1 MFKMDFVE
9 LLKSKNAKIGIGV
22 FLLIGFSFLILRKSP
37 KPVEISLVTKGTYQQ
52 ILSVQGKSKIQE
64 LYTAYSPVNGVMRRV
79 ELHAG
84 DQVKKGMTLLT
95 VDWDIVKTVK
105 ASTNGQILKVYRESA
120 GPVAMG
126 ERILDYGD
134 LSKLEIVAYILT
146 EDMPDLTLGDLVNI
160 SGFGEQILKGKIAI
174 IEPAAITKISSL
186 GVEEQRVPISIA
198 FDPPK
203 GMGDGYELECKII
216 LFEKPNSILIPSS
229 ALFRQDEKWAVYTVE
244 KKKAKL
250 RFVNVEHQ
258 SEGMSLIKDGLNEGE
273 SIILYPGDGIT
284 NGTKVIAE

>member
-1 MFKMDFVE
+1 MDFVE
-9 LLKSKNAKIGIGV
+9 ILKSKNAKIGIGV
-22 FLLIGFSFLILRKSP
+22 LLFLGFSFLLLRKNP
-37 KPVEISLVTKGTYQQ
+37 KPVEISEVTKGTYQQ
-52 ILSVQGKSKIQE
+52 ILSVQGKSKIKE
-64 LYTAYSPVNGVMRRV
+64 LYTVYSPVNGVMRRV

-105 ASTNGQILKVYRESA
+105 ASANGQILKVYRESA
-120 GPVAMG
+120 GPIAM
-126 ERILDYGD
+126 EEKILDYGD
-134 LSKLEIVAYILT
+134 LSKLEIIAYVLT
-146 EDMPDLTLGDLVNI
+146 EDMPELTLGDPVKL
-160 SGFGEQILKGKIAI
+160 SGFGDQILKGKIAN

-198 FDPPK
+198 FDPPN

-229 ALFRQDEKWAVYTVE
+229 ALFRQDDKWAVYTVE
-244 KKKAKL
+244 KKKATL
-250 RFVNVEHQ
+250 RFVTVEHQ
-258 SEGMSLIKDGLNEGE
+258 SEGISLIKEGLKEGE
-273 SIILYPGDGIT
+273 SIILYPGDGIA

>member
-1 MFKMDFVE
+1 MQMDFVE
-9 LLKSKNAKIGIGV
+9 ILKSKNAKIGIGV
-22 FLLIGFSFLILRKSP
+22 LLFIVFSFLLLRKNP
-37 KPVEISLVTKGTYQQ
+37 KPVEISQVTKGTYQQ
-52 ILSVQGKSKIQE
+52 ILSVQGKSKIKE
-64 LYTAYSPVNGVMRRV
+64 LYTVYSPVNGVMRRV

-105 ASTNGQILKVYRESA
+105 ASANGQILKVYRESA
-120 GPVAMG
+120 GPIAME

-134 LSKLEIVAYILT
+134 LSKLEIIAYVLT
-146 EDMPDLTLGDLVNI
+146 EDMPELTLGDPVNL
-160 SGFGEQILKGKIAI
+160 SGFGDQILKGKIAN

-198 FDPPK
+198 FDPPN

-229 ALFRQDEKWAVYTVE
+229 ALFRQDDKWAVYTVE
-244 KKKAKL
+244 KKKATL
-250 RFVNVEHQ
+250 RFVTVEHQ
-258 SEGMSLIKDGLNEGE
+258 SEGISLIKDGLKEGE
-273 SIILYPGDGIT
+273 SIILYPGDGIS
-284 NGTKVIAE
+284 NGTKVVAE

>member
-1 MFKMDFVE
+1 MDFVE

-37 KPVEISLVTKGTYQQ
+37 KPVEIFLVTKGTYQQ

-186 GVEEQRVPISIA
+186 GVEEQRVPISIS
-198 FDPPK
+198 FDPPT

-258 SEGMSLIKDGLNEGE
+258 SEGISLIKDGLNEGE

>member
-1 MFKMDFVE
+1 MFKMDFIE
-9 LLKSKNAKIGIGV
+9 ILKSKNAKIGIGI
-22 FLLIGFSFLILRKSP
+22 LLVIGFSFFLLRKNP

-52 ILSVQGKSKIQE
+52 ILSVQGKSKVKE
-64 LYTAYSPVNGVMRRV
+64 LYTVYSPVNGVMRRV

-105 ASTNGQILKVYRESA
+105 ANTNGQILKVYRESA

-126 ERILDYGD
+126 ERIIDYGD
-134 LSKLEIVAYILT
+134 LSKLEIIAYVLT
-146 EDMPDLTLGDLVNI
+146 EDMPDLTLEDPVNL
-160 SGFGEQILKGKIAI
+160 SGFGEQILKGKIAN
-174 IEPAAITKISSL
+174 IEPAAITKVSSL

-198 FDPPK
+198 FDPPS

-229 ALFRQDEKWAVYTVE
+229 ALFRQDDKWAVYTVE
-244 KKKAKL
+244 KKKATL
-250 RFVNVEHQ
+250 RFVTVEHQ
-258 SEGMSLIKDGLNEGE
+258 SEGMSLIQDGLQEGE
-273 SIILYPGDGIT
+273 SIILYPGDGIS
-284 NGTKVIAE
+284 NGTKVVAE

>member
-1 MFKMDFVE
+1 MLQVDFLE
-9 LLKSKNAKIGIGV
+9 RFKSKNVKIGIGV
-22 FLLIGFSFLILRKSP
+22 ILLLGFSYLVLRKNP
-37 KPVEISLVTKGTYQQ
+37 KPVEISNVTKGTYQQ
-52 ILSVQGKSKIQE
+52 ILSVQGKSKIKE
-64 LYTAYSPVNGVMRRV
+64 LYTVYSPVNGVLRRV

-84 DQVKKGMTLLT
+84 DPVKVGTTLIT

-105 ASTNGQILKVYRESA
+105 ANTNGQILKVYRESA
-120 GPVAMG
+120 GPVGMG

-134 LSKLEIVAYILT
+134 LSKLEIIAYILT
-146 EDMPDLTLGDLVNI
+146 EDMPELTLGDLVNI

-174 IEPAAITKISSL
+174 IEPAAITKVSSL

-198 FDPPK
+198 FDPPI

-244 KKKAKL
+244 KKKQNYDL
-250 RFVNVEHQ
+250 
-258 SEGMSLIKDGLNEGE
+258 
-273 SIILYPGDGIT
+273 
-284 NGTKVIAE
+284 

>member
-1 MFKMDFVE
+1 MLQLNFLERF
-9 LLKSKNAKIGIGV
+9 KSKNVKIGIGV
-22 FLLIGFSFLILRKSP
+22 ILLLGFSYLVLRKNP
-37 KPVEISLVTKGTYQQ
+37 KPVEISNVTKGTYQQ
-52 ILSVQGKSKIQE
+52 ILSVQGKSKIKE
-64 LYTAYSPVNGVMRRV
+64 LYTVYSPVNGVLRRV

-84 DQVKKGMTLLT
+84 DPVKVGATLIT

-105 ASTNGQILKVYRESA
+105 ANTNGQILKVYRESA
-120 GPVAMG
+120 GPVGMG

-134 LSKLEIVAYILT
+134 LSKLEIIAYILT
-146 EDMPDLTLGDLVNI
+146 EDMPELTLGDLVNI

-174 IEPAAITKISSL
+174 IEPAAITKVSSL

-198 FDPPK
+198 FDPPT

-258 SEGMSLIKDGLNEGE
+258 SEGMSLIKDGLDEGE

>member
-1 MFKMDFVE
+1 MQMDFVE
-9 LLKSKNAKIGIGV
+9 ILKSKNAKIGIGV
-22 FLLIGFSFLILRKSP
+22 LLFLGFSFLLLRKNP
-37 KPVEISLVTKGTYQQ
+37 KPVEISEVTKGTYQQ
-52 ILSVQGKSKIQE
+52 ILSVQGKSKIKE
-64 LYTAYSPVNGVMRRV
+64 LYTVYSPVNGVMRRV

-95 VDWDIVKTVK
+95 IDWDIVKTVK
-105 ASTNGQILKVYRESA
+105 ASANGHILKVYRESA
-120 GPVAMG
+120 GPIAME

-134 LSKLEIVAYILT
+134 LSKLEIIAYVLT
-146 EDMPDLTLGDLVNI
+146 EDMPELTLGDPVNL
-160 SGFGEQILKGKIAI
+160 SGFGDQILKGKIAN

-198 FDPPK
+198 FDPPN

-229 ALFRQDEKWAVYTVE
+229 ALFRQDDKWAVYTVE
-244 KKKAKL
+244 KKKATL
-250 RFVNVEHQ
+250 RFVTVEHQ
-258 SEGMSLIKDGLNEGE
+258 SEGISLIKEGLKEGE

-284 NGTKVIAE
+284 NGTKVVAE

>member
-1 MFKMDFVE
+1 MDFVE
-9 LLKSKNAKIGIGV
+9 ILKSKNAKIGIGV
-22 FLLIGFSFLILRKSP
+22 LLLIIFSFFILRKKP
-37 KPVEISLVTKGTYQQ
+37 KPVEISPVTKGTYQQ
-52 ILSVQGKSKIQE
+52 ILSVQGKSKVKE
-64 LYTAYSPVNGVMRRV
+64 LYTVYSPVNGVMRRV

-84 DQVKKGMTLLT
+84 DQVKKGMNLLT

-105 ASTNGQILKVYRESA
+105 ANTNGQILKVYRESA

-126 ERILDYGD
+126 ERIMDYGD
-134 LSKLEIVAYILT
+134 LSKLEIIAYVLT
-146 EDMPDLTLGDLVNI
+146 EDMPELTLGDTVNL
-160 SGFGEQILKGKIAI
+160 SGFGDQMLIGKIAN

-198 FDPPK
+198 FDPPN

-229 ALFRQDEKWAVYTVE
+229 ALFRQDDKWAVYTVE
-244 KKKAKL
+244 KKKATL
-250 RFVNVEHQ
+250 RFVTVEHQ
-258 SEGMSLIKDGLNEGE
+258 SEGISLIKEGLKEGE

>member
-1 MFKMDFVE
+1 MDFVE
-9 LLKSKNAKIGIGV
+9 ILKSKQIKIGIGV
-22 FLLIGFSFLILRKSP
+22 LLLIGFSYLILRKNP

-52 ILSVQGKSKIQE
+52 ILSVQGKSKIKE
-64 LYTAYSPVNGVMRRV
+64 LYTVYSPVNGVLRRV

-84 DQVKKGMTLLT
+84 DKVKNGMTLIT

-105 ASTNGQILKVYRESA
+105 ANTNGQILKVYRESA

-134 LSKLEIVAYILT
+134 LSKLEIIAYILT
-146 EDMPDLTLGDLVNI
+146 EDMPELTLGDPVNL

-174 IEPAAITKISSL
+174 IEPAAITKVSSL

-198 FDPPK
+198 FDPPT

-244 KKKAKL
+244 KKRAKL

-258 SEGMSLIKDGLNEGE
+258 SEGMSLVSEGLQEGE

-284 NGTKVIAE
+284 NGTKVIPE